1 MNQLKSLIIGK
12 PTSLVTIIKPYDKAT
27 PLDISQLHNMINEI
41 DNLLYKNKKMY
52 FFYIADLKKKIIL
65 PDDIIDKVQSL
76 CCEINKGHSL
86 LIQYIEKLKKVF
98 PSDTIIYKN
107 QDDALKE
114 AKDNQSSWKNA
125 LITVI
130 KHNESN
136 KLNSKLDSIGGM
148 SYRKRKSK
156 RKKSKR
162 KKSKRRKS

>member
-1 MNQLKSLIIGK
+1 MSQITSLISGK
-12 PTSLVTIIKPYDKAT
+12 PTSLV
-27 PLDISQLHNMINEI
+27 PLDISQLRNMINEI
-41 DNLLYKNKKMY
+41 DNSLYRNKLMY
-52 FFYIADLKKKIIL
+52 LHYIEAVRKKTIL
-65 PDDIIDKVQSL
+65 PDNIFYKVQSL

-125 LITVI
+125 LITVF
-130 KHNESN
+130 KFNESN
-136 KLNSKLDSIGGM
+136 KNNLKLDRLQFASIGGM

-156 RKKSKR
+156 RR
-162 KKSKRRKS
+162 KSKRRKSKRFINY